1 MIVKSLTG
9 KYRLAC
15 AFFILISFLQLS
27 AQQFDPVTFL
37 NTRVAESSGLNFVH
51 GRLISHNDSDGK
63 PELFELDSISG
74 EVLRTVFLKNA
85 SNVDWEAV
93 GSDDHYMYIGDFGN
107 NYGART
113 DLRIYR
119 LSLDDYMKGD
129 TDTLMVDTI
138 RFSYSDQ
145 TDFSP
150 KPYASNYDA
159 ETLLAFSD
167 SLWIFTKN
175 WKDAKC
181 NIYKVAKTPGDQ
193 TAYLRDSINPY
204 GLITDATYNSKG
216 QKILLCGYTDEYPLM
231 VEIDEFTQTPLSLKP
246 VSRTQLV
253 VFDGYSAKIEG
264 IAATGTNNY
273 LVTSEES
280 PTGKASLFRLSLS
293 DINTQTRLD
302 YQNKNVLY
310 DPVLKEL
317 IIQDIENFEISVYEP
332 TGKLCVRRSCSPVDI
347 SSLKKGIYIVSLQLL
362 NKTPIT
368 MKIFVVS

>member
-51 GRLISHNDSDGK
+51 ERLISHNDSDGK

-93 GSDDHYMYIGDFGN
+93 CSDDHYMYIGDFGN

-113 DLRIYR
+113 DLRVYR
-119 LSLDDYMKGD
+119 LSLDDYLTGD

-145 TDFSP
+145 TDFTP

-193 TAYLRDSINPY
+193 VAYLRDSINPY
-204 GLITDATYNSKG
+204 GLITDATYNTTS

-231 VEIDEFTQTPLSLKP
+231 VEIDEFTKTPLSLKP
-246 VSRTQLV
+246 VSRTQLG

-264 IAATGTNNY
+264 IAATGTDNY
-273 LVTSEES
+273 LVTSEKS
-280 PTGKASLFRLSLS
+280 TTGKASLFRLRFS
-293 DINTQTRLD
+293 D
-302 YQNKNVLY
+302 KNSIIHVTNGKNEVIY
-310 DPVLKEL
+310 DPVQKMLFTIYNEPV
-317 IIQDIENFEISVYEP
+317 EISVYEI
-332 TGKLCVRRSCSPVDI
+332 TGKICIRNGRSPLDI
-347 SSLKKGIYIVSLQLL
+347 SALPSGIYIVRLKWQGHIVGLR
-362 NKTPIT
+362 
-368 MKIFVVS
+368 KIYVLS